1 MDLKSVDKLLAHGVF
16 CVPEYQRGYSWS
28 KDQIEEFKDD
38 LEDVE
43 HVKEHYTGTITLIR
57 VGEEKIGVKIYSKYD
72 IVDGQQRL
80 TTIHLFLISL
90 YFRLKKI
97 GKADEDI
104 IRHVKYKGKTLLRL
118 NDPANQDFFNYL
130 LNEEDI
136 TKLMEINP
144 ENKTQKNLIYARRYF
159 ERYLE
164 RKKEKKALLLYNNLS
179 TKFKVN
185 IFELN
190 EEAEVGLIFETMN
203 DRGLPLS
210 DIDKIK
216 NYLVY
221 VCHRLNDNKLAKET
235 NRRFGEIF
243 KELMKDQSSNNV
255 TKTENQFLKN
265 SYLVYT
271 GDTKDLGDIHK
282 KVKTNLIPKK
292 VIHKDKNLFDTD
304 QKLKDAKINDIKNFN
319 SFLVKSSKE
328 YVKILN
334 QEFDNDKIN
343 QGLLRLKI
351 LNKLDVFVPILLS
364 VATNPKFKT
373 KYLVTIID
381 ILEIFAVRLYAIGN
395 KKSNTGITSLNDIA
409 YKIRKNKINFTNVK
423 KEIRSLLSKNITNN
437 EFKNAIVN
445 ETAYNKLDRNTIKYF
460 LYEFEHHRTAENNSS
475 FKLPELKEFFEET
488 KGFSIEHI
496 HPQTPIPNQ
505 KELSGIHLF
514 GNLVLSKTN
523 SQLDNKGFN
532 SKKKIYSNSE
542 LTSERDIADF
552 DEWTD
557 KTIIQRG
564 KTLAK
569 FGLERWKN

>member
-1 MDLKSVDKLLAHGVF
+1 MDLKSIDKLLKHGVF
-16 CVPEYQRGYSWS
+16 SIPEYQRGYSWG
-28 KDQIEEFKDD
+28 KEQIQEFKDD

-43 HVKEHYTGTITLIR
+43 HVKEHYTGTITLIN
-57 VGEEKIGVKIYSKYD
+57 VGEEKIGVTIYPMYD

-90 YFRLKKI
+90 YFRLKKL

-104 IRHVKYKGKTLLRL
+104 IRNVKYKGATLLRL
-118 NDPANQDFFNYL
+118 NNPANQKFFSYL
-130 LNEEDI
+130 LNEEDVS
-136 TKLMEINP
+136 KLSEIEP
-144 ENKTQKNLIYARRYF
+144 ENKTQKNLIFARQYF

-164 RKKEKKALLLYNNLS
+164 RIKERKALTLYNNLV

-235 NRRFGEIF
+235 NRKFGDVF
-243 KELMKDQSSNNV
+243 KELMKIQSNNNV
-255 TKTENQFLKN
+255 TKIENQFLKN

-292 VIHKDKNLFDTD
+292 VIHKNKDLFDTND
-304 QKLKDAKINDIKNFN
+304 KLKDAKINDIKDFN

-328 YVKILN
+328 YVKLLN
-334 QEFDNDKIN
+334 QDFDDKGIN
-343 QGLLRLKI
+343 EGLLRLKV
-351 LNKLDVFVPILLS
+351 LNKLDVFIPVLLS
-364 VATNPKFKT
+364 VATNPKFKSS
-373 KYLVTIID
+373 YLVTIIE
-381 ILEIFAVRLYAIGN
+381 ILEIFAVRLYSIGN
-395 KKSNTGITSLNDIA
+395 KKSNTGLTSLNDLA
-409 YKIRKNKINFTNVK
+409 FKIRKNKINFTEVK
-423 KEIRSLLSKNITNN
+423 KEIRSLLNKNISNN
-437 EFKNAIVN
+437 DFKNAIVS
-445 ETAYNKLDRNTIKYF
+445 ETAYNKLDSDTIKYF
-460 LYEFEHHRTAENNSS
+460 LYEYELNRTKENNSS
-475 FKLPELKEFFEET
+475 FKLPELAVFFKT
-488 KGFSIEHI
+488 KGYSIEHI
-496 HPQTPIPNQ
+496 HPQNTIPNG
-505 KELSGIHLF
+505 KSLTNTHFL

-523 SQLDNKGFN
+523 GQLDNKDFN
-532 SKKKIYSNSE
+532 SKKKIYGNSE
-542 LTSERDIADF
+542 LTSERDIVDF
-552 DEWTD
+552 QEWND

-564 KTLAK
+564 KQLAK
-569 FGLERWKN
+569 FGLDRWKN

>member
-1 MDLKSVDKLLAHGVF
+1 MDLKSIDKLLKHGVF
-16 CVPEYQRGYSWS
+16 SIPEYQRGYSWS
-28 KDQIEEFKDD
+28 KEQIQEFKDD

-43 HVKEHYTGTITLIR
+43 HVKEHYTGTITLIKI
-57 VGEEKIGVKIYSKYD
+57 GDEKIGVTIYPKYD

-90 YFRLKKI
+90 YYRLKKL

-104 IRHVKYKGKTLLRL
+104 IRNVKYKGKTLLRL
-118 NDPANQDFFNYL
+118 NNPANQEFFSYL

-136 TKLMEINP
+136 SKLSEIEP
-144 ENKTQKNLIYARRYF
+144 ENKTQKNLIFARQYF
-159 ERYLE
+159 EKYLE
-164 RKKEKKALLLYNNLS
+164 RVKEKKALLLYNNLA

-235 NRRFGEIF
+235 NRRFGEVF
-243 KELMKDQSSNNV
+243 RELMKIQSSNNI
-255 TKTENQFLKN
+255 TKIENQFLKN

-282 KVKTNLIPKK
+282 KVKMNLIPKK
-292 VIHKDKNLFDTD
+292 VIHKNKDLFDTND
-304 QKLKDAKINDIKNFN
+304 KLKEAKINDIKNFN

-334 QEFDNDKIN
+334 QDFDNEEIN
-343 QGLLRLKI
+343 VGLLRLKI
-351 LNKLDVFVPILLS
+351 LNKLDIFVPILLS

-373 KYLVTIID
+373 HYLVTIIE
-381 ILEIFAVRLYAIGN
+381 ILEIFAVRIYSIGN
-395 KKSNTGITSLNDIA
+395 KKSNTGLTALNDIA
-409 YKIRKNKINFTNVK
+409 YKIRKNKINFTDIK
-423 KEIRSLLSKNITNN
+423 KEIRSLLSKNISNN

-445 ETAYNKLDRNTIKYF
+445 ETAYNKLDSDTIKYF
-460 LYEFEHHRTAENNSS
+460 LYEYELYRTKENNSA
-475 FKLPELKEFFEET
+475 FKLPNLKTFFKT

-496 HPQTPIPNQ
+496 HPQTPIPNGKQ
-505 KELSGIHLF
+505 LTSVHMF

-523 SQLDNKGFN
+523 GQLDNKGFN
-532 SKKKIYSNSE
+532 SKKKIYANSE
-542 LTSERDIADF
+542 LTSERDIADY
-552 DEWTD
+552 DEWND
-557 KTIIQRG
+557 KIIIQRG
-564 KTLAK
+564 KILAK
-569 FGLERWKN
+569 FGMERWKN